1 MSKVCRTMSPRRTRP
16 VKKNRSP
23 IEMALR
29 ENIERCL
36 YHLVKMEDE
45 EERYVHKQTALK
57 CCVGAQLCLDIII
70 NQKTL
75 LKTYIENYEMQIHY
89 INYLL
94 KTRTDFA
101 QKVQLA
107 KRFKLKVCRERPRR
121 FFR

>member
-23 IEMALR
+23 LEMALR

-45 EERYVHKQTALK
+45 EERCVHKQTALK

-107 KRFKLKVCRERPRR
+107 KRFKRKVCTERPRR